1 MARTR
6 LRGAKRFRRTLKALP
21 AAISGEIVV
30 ELNVTGR
37 ELRSLMQAKAPKKS
51 GKLAAGITYRVLPKS
66 LRMQVGLIGSQ
77 KERNDLFY
85 GRIQDLGRKAQ
96 VVRAT
101 RRNGTFA
108 HSYNRNGT
116 RAKTLASTY
125 ALRVGAM
132 APKRFITGR
141 YADLRSSLNTNL
153 RGIWTR
159 ALSVAA
165 AGGGDE

>member
-6 LRGAKRFRRTLKALP
+6 LRGAGRFRRTLKALP
-21 AAISGEIVV
+21 DAVAQEIVV

-37 ELRSLMQAKAPKKS
+37 TVRSLMQAKAPKKS
-51 GKLAAGITYRVLPKS
+51 GRLAAAITYRVLPKS

-96 VVRAT
+96 VVQARRRVGTLADP
-101 RRNGTFA
+101 RNG
-108 HSYNRNGT
+108 SVRSVL
-116 RAKTLASTY
+116 KTY
-125 ALRVGAM
+125 RMRVRAM

-141 YADLRSSLNTNL
+141 YADMRSTLKTNL
-153 RGIWTR
+153 QGIWTR
-159 ALSVAA
+159 ALSTAA
-165 AGGGDE
+165 AGGSDE

>member
-1 MARTR
+1 MARSK
-6 LRGAKRFRRTLKALP
+6 LRGVGRFRRTLRALP
-21 AAISGEIVV
+21 TAVAGEIVV

-37 ELRSLMQAKAPKKS
+37 QVRSLMQAKAPKKT
-51 GKLAAGITYRVLPKS
+51 GKLASGIAYRVLPRS

-77 KERNDLFY
+77 KQRNDLFY
-85 GRIQDLGRKAQ
+85 GRIQDLGRKEQ

-101 RRNGTFA
+101 RRVGTA
-108 HSYNRNGT
+108 ADPHNRGGLIS
-116 RAKTLASTY
+116 RLSTY
-125 ALRVGAM
+125 TMRVKAM

-141 YADLRSSLNTNL
+141 YADMRRTLNTNL

>member
-1 MARTR
+1 MARSR
-6 LRGAKRFRRTLKALP
+6 LRGAGRFRRTLKALP
-21 AAISGEIVV
+21 DAVSQEIVV

-37 ELRSLMQAKAPKKS
+37 TVRSLMQAKAPKKS
-51 GKLAAGITYRVLPKS
+51 GRLAAAITYRVLPKS

-96 VVRAT
+96 VVQA
-101 RRNGTFA
+101 RRRVGTFA
-108 HSYNRNGT
+108 DPQNRGAP
-116 RAKTLASTY
+116 RSILKTYTM
-125 ALRVGAM
+125 RVSAM

-141 YADLRSSLNTNL
+141 YADMRSALNTNL

-159 ALSVAA
+159 ALSAAA

>member
-6 LRGAKRFRRTLKALP
+6 LRGVGRFRRTMKALP
-21 AAISGEIVV
+21 AAVSQEIVV

-37 ELRSLMQAKAPKKS
+37 EVRSLMQAKAPKNT
-51 GKLAAGITYRVLPKS
+51 GRLAAAITYRVLPKS
-66 LRMQVGLIGSQ
+66 LRMQVGLIGPQ

-96 VVRAT
+96 VVQA
-101 RRNGTFA
+101 RR
-108 HSYNRNGT
+108 
-116 RAKTLASTY
+116 
-125 ALRVGAM
+125 RVGSFADPHNGSIRSRLTTYPMQVSAM

-141 YADLRSSLNTNL
+141 YADMRNSLKTNL

-159 ALSVAA
+159 ALGVAA
-165 AGGGDE
+165 SGGGVE

>member
-1 MARTR
+1 MARSR
-6 LRGAKRFRRTLKALP
+6 LRGAGRFRRTLKALP

-37 ELRSLMQAKAPKKS
+37 EVRSLMQAKAPKKT

-77 KERNDLFY
+77 KQRNDLFY

-96 VVRAT
+96 VVRVL
-101 RRNGTFA
+101 RRHGTFT
-108 HSYNRNGT
+108 HSFNPNGT
-116 RAKTLASTY
+116 RKKTLASTY
-125 ALRVGAM
+125 VLRVAAM

-141 YADLRSSLNTNL
+141 YTDMRASLNANL

-165 AGGGDE
+165 AGGSDE